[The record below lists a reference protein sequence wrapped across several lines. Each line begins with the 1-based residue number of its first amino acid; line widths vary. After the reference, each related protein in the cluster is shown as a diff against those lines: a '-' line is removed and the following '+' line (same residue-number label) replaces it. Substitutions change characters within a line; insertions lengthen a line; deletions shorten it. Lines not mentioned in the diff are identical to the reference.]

1 MGEATDA
8 DLELARACADGDVAA
23 LRRFDDEVLRPAVMA
38 VRTIDASPAF
48 VDEVR
53 QRLRTKL
60 LVGDGTVA
68 GAPHIKQ
75 YAGRGALRAWVGV
88 AAVRTALMMKRATQR
103 KREVSDDDWAG
114 ALSLATTGNPE
125 LDLLKREHAA
135 AFGAALRD
143 AALALEPR
151 LRAVLAMHFA
161 EDLTIDEIGAA
172 YAVHR
177 ATAARWIQRAREL
190 LFDGTR
196 ARLVERLRLSPTEVD
211 RITALVQSQVDVS
224 LSQLLA
230 EPDTGSG
237 APAEAGA

>member
-8 DLELARACADGDVAA
+8 DLDLAQACAGGDVVA
-23 LRRFDDEVLRPAVMA
+23 LRRFDDEVLRPAIAA
-38 VRTIDASPAF
+38 VRSIDASPAF
-48 VDEVR
+48 VDEVG
-53 QRLRTKL
+53 QRLRERL
-60 LVGDGTVA
+60 LVGES
-68 GAPHIKQ
+68 PLIKQ
-75 YAGRGALRAWVGV
+75 YAGRGALRGWVAV

-135 AFGAALRD
+135 VFEAALRE

-190 LFDGTR
+190 LFVGTR

-230 EPDTGSG
+230 EPDTGPG
-237 APAEAGA
+237 LPAEAGA